1 MSFFEILVLS
11 LSLALDTFGVGLA
24 TGAIHKKISV
34 MQVVKIAGVFG
45 LLHVIMPIIGFFS
58 GSLFKNI
65 IFSVDH
71 WVAFVLLL
79 FVGGKMIYEA
89 LSSKDATEE
98 EVHKK
103 NILRLSV
110 LITLAF
116 ATSIDAFVTG
126 ITFPFIQV
134 SLITIIFCISVS
146 AFTLS
151 FVGVYLGKKFGEL
164 FGDKIEVLG
173 GIALC
178 VLAFRVLF
186 SHLGIL

>member
-1 MSFFEILVLS
+1 MSFFEIFVLS

-45 LLHVIMPIIGFFS
+45 LFHIFMPILGFFS

-65 IFSVDH
+65 ILSVDH

-164 FGDKIEVLG
+164 FGDKIEVVG

-178 VLAFRVLF
+178 ILAFRILF

>member
-45 LLHVIMPIIGFFS
+45 LFHVIMPIIGFFS

>member
-45 LLHVIMPIIGFFS
+45 LFHVIMPIIGFFS

-71 WVAFVLLL
+71 WVAFVWLL

>member
-1 MSFFEILVLS
+1 MSFFEIFVLS

-45 LLHVIMPIIGFFS
+45 LFHVIMPIIGFFS